1 MLTATHRQGGSMST
15 SHCTSYTSG
24 RTLHV
29 VDLENLIGDPRATG
43 AVAHDTLHRYLDA
56 AGHIDGDHV
65 ILASNP
71 GLVAE
76 VAFRLDVPCSLH
88 ACKGI
93 DGADTMLLALAS
105 PEFVARR
112 YDRLVIGSGD
122 GAFVSLARATRLAGV
137 DVLVVARADGCARRL
152 QKFPHVFLDLR
163 EELGDA
169 A

>member
-1 MLTATHRQGGSMST
+1 MST
-15 SHCTSYTSG
+15 SHHTS

-29 VDLENLIGDPRATG
+29 VDLENLVGDPRATG
-43 AVAHDTLHRYLDA
+43 VVAHHTLHRYLDA

-65 ILASNP
+65 IVASNP
-71 GLVAE
+71 GFVRQ
-76 VAFRLDVPCSLH
+76 VAFHLDIPCNLH
-88 ACKGI
+88 ACPGV
-93 DGADTMLLALAS
+93 DGADTMLLGLAS
-105 PEFVARR
+105 PHFVARR

-152 QKFPHVFLDLR
+152 QKFPHVFLDHG